1 MNSDCDRIRDMI
13 ADLVTGI
20 LPERQRH
27 SLEQHLNECAAC
39 RDYARALKE
48 EDILLTDLF
57 AKIDTNM
64 TARQERVL
72 NAIECSWPSKP
83 TYMLSIRR
91 TIMNRKI
98 AKLAAA
104 AVIIAAVALSIVV
117 IDKLASPAYALSQT
131 VEAFKDVRY
140 MHVVRRDKAG
150 NVEDERWVEIGPE
163 GIQARYRQDTP
174 ERNFFVVDDR
184 QTVMVHHPDKNTV
197 ILYDANEKCWTWIYA
212 PGKVF
217 QELADGGPDYYTVKE
232 NVQYK
237 GRPAHH
243 LRWVVADKDIYI
255 DPETRL
261 PIAYGDY
268 EIDYETPPEGAFDI
282 VVPDGVVVVDKRPGA
297 PPSEEPEWMI
307 EERRKEEMGKVA
319 QGYFEDARRA
329 LAGGDPVR
337 AAELFGKVVELSP
350 GRNWAWLWMGK
361 ALYEAGD
368 YDGAIYRLSK
378 VIDMVAEHGWT
389 IPSYHFARALAY
401 QAKGMPDMAK
411 LDFEKVLPKMILAL
425 RSSKAASS
433 FDLADDPLIR
443 ADGMREGCHEGPS
456 AEQSLAM
463 MINRLRL
470 ITGQNFGYD
479 PSKTAAE
486 NEQAIAAWEEW
497 FESSGQIQFTPDA
510 ELVPIPP
517 GPEPAGQ

>member
-1 MNSDCDRIRDMI
+1 MHSDCDRIRDMI

-27 SLEQHLNECAAC
+27 TVERHLNECAAC

-48 EDILLTDLF
+48 EDMLLGDLF

-64 TARQERVL
+64 TARQERAL

-83 TYMLSIRR
+83 TYILSIRR

-98 AKLAAA
+98 TKLAAA

-117 IDKLASPAYALSQT
+117 VDKLASPAYALVQT

-150 NVEDERWVEIGPE
+150 NIEDERWVEIGPD

-184 QTVMVHHPDKNTV
+184 QTVMVHHPDKDTV

-217 QELADGGPDYYTVKE
+217 QELADGGPDYCTLEE

-243 LRWVVADKDIYI
+243 LRWVIGDTDIYI
-255 DPETRL
+255 DPKTKL
-261 PIAYGDY
+261 PIAHGDY
-268 EIDYETPPEGAFDI
+268 EIDYENPPEGTFDI
-282 VVPDGVVVVDKRPGA
+282 VIPDGVVVVDKRPGA

-307 EERRKEEMGKVA
+307 AEKRKEEMGKVA
-319 QGYFEDARRA
+319 QGGAT
-329 LAGGDPVR
+329 
-337 AAELFGKVVELSP
+337 
-350 GRNWAWLWMGK
+350 GRGSGWA
-361 ALYEAGD
+361 
-368 YDGAIYRLSK
+368 RLS
-378 VIDMVAEHGWT
+378 T
-389 IPSYHFARALAY
+389 R
-401 QAKGMPDMAK
+401 QATTTG
-411 LDFEKVLPKMILAL
+411 LSI
-425 RSSKAASS
+425 ASPR
-433 FDLADDPLIR
+433 LLI
-443 ADGMREGCHEGPS
+443 
-456 AEQSLAM
+456 
-463 MINRLRL
+463 
-470 ITGQNFGYD
+470 
-479 PSKTAAE
+479 
-486 NEQAIAAWEEW
+486 
-497 FESSGQIQFTPDA
+497 
-510 ELVPIPP
+510 
-517 GPEPAGQ
+517 